1 MKISKGHYVP
11 KELITSEAVH
21 EAVVKV
27 FVAAG
32 FKDRR
37 PMYGNFK
44 RMELF
49 AGLCADYQGEISWGD
64 KGSSAKEPLTLQ
76 QLFTAD
82 NGLQWPLSAYRVLA
96 SPTCVWFD
104 LSQLPPVVISGNYS
118 GGADERV
125 LATRQPKEKEVKSIE
140 DAVIAHN
147 GVWLNEKYEFIIT
160 TQPNWMGTNKD
171 LEGKFIFVDAKHSP
185 DDGETEYSLRDGA
198 WMIVCHKDQFNA
210 IAKDLGFINGYRW
223 GVEHQVNGKRPE
235 LPDDVIVYGRN
246 YGDECGK
253 GDHVK
258 DFFWNDYFKFKI
270 TDQRYKPADTS
281 YLNALTQAQSLTHNE
296 EGLTHK
302 RDPQSVSES
311 AESKCD
317 AENVSEWWD
326 YENDKAIKLPPV
338 GAKCEVEFSNP
349 RFGWSGVSVDYI
361 GKDIVVVTAL
371 TDGDEVVLDS
381 DEGNFISKFRPL
393 DHATRKAEMEKKK
406 AVEQG
411 AEILCEAYKA
421 MGKDEPYFY
430 QYMEALYAAGW
441 RQTK

>member
-1 MKISKGHYVP
+1 
-11 KELITSEAVH
+11 
-21 EAVVKV
+21 
-27 FVAAG
+27 
-32 FKDRR
+32 
-37 PMYGNFK
+37 
-44 RMELF
+44 ME
-49 AGLCADYQGEISWGD
+49 Y
-64 KGSSAKEPLTLQ
+64 
-76 QLFTAD
+76 
-82 NGLQWPLSAYRVLA
+82 
-96 SPTCVWFD
+96 
-104 LSQLPPVVISGNYS
+104 
-118 GGADERV
+118 
-125 LATRQPKEKEVKSIE
+125 
-140 DAVIAHN
+140 
-147 GVWLNEKYEFIIT
+147 
-160 TQPNWMGTNKD
+160 
-171 LEGKFIFVDAKHSP
+171 
-185 DDGETEYSLRDGA
+185 
-198 WMIVCHKDQFNA
+198 
-210 IAKDLGFINGYRW
+210 
-223 GVEHQVNGKRPE
+223 QVNGKRPD
-235 LPDDVIVYGRN
+235 LPDDVRVELRYSKEGIWFDKTVADSRWLVGGVASFR
-246 YGDECGK
+246 
-253 GDHVK
+253 
-258 DFFWNDYFKFKI
+258 I
-270 TDQRYKPADTS
+270 TDPRYKPADTS
-281 YLNALTQAQSLTHNE
+281 YLNASAQPQSLTHSE

-311 AESKCD
+311 SESKCE